1 MYIKK
6 EYLLYGIAL
15 IFLLVNPA
23 LLLAQNIVTNSGFE
37 IGKVGGLPDEWRDQ
51 KEGGAEG
58 NVMLTDR
65 EVHNGKQSLFIENT
79 NNEGYIH
86 PNKSVEIQP
95 GDYTFSFWA
104 KSDKDMEF
112 PAQLYNETDWSM
124 LFDTSCSLKSNV
136 WTRVEFAISFT
147 EKLNGSIQ
155 IGLTS
160 QGSLWLDDVELT
172 KKSELKKIANVK
184 IWDTLSP
191 IQDSKLKIKDRTGW
205 KPFNIDLSKPPFD
218 NESSKPKGDLVLEN
232 DFLIVA
238 FCSELG
244 NVIVYSKSGQKKAE
258 IRPIQ
263 LKDKEAKITKCVLLG
278 TTDDNA
284 IIEVHFSGKDIDFP
298 ATFAFGKK
306 QIIKIVSAKGT
317 GGLSIS
323 SPIEYGIVPSFI
335 SDDLIFDPKVYAA
348 KEMINIPSE
357 RLFLG
362 LLSDKDSMLLITL
375 PSAKQDIR
383 LSLDNTKKLFGSVEV
398 ENDGQN
404 VYLSLLDAPGIW
416 HKEELKPF
424 YLESDIAIKWKRPFP
439 AKWITPLYEDGVKT
453 TYAFKATKSKNDGF
467 WRAAVGYYTYP
478 VWFEGEK
485 AFLHTSKRVPPKG
498 DTIIYFLE
506 RGGTPVSI
514 STPVD
519 IIKATLDSDTSDNIL
534 DPKGRR
540 NRSLTRPNST
550 IDTATCEVTNQIRR
564 VFEAGTEVEKAEY
577 LKGGTEDM
585 IYFLAR
591 ENDRAMEYQDFAKE
605 MLNFLSTVKI
615 SKPDQKPFIEKMES
629 ITKELM
635 SAYENEKENL
645 KDADY
650 AKKLAEE
657 TVALTKQKS
666 PDNLNAFKRLKE
678 EWTGMGGSVDDLNRT
693 LHTIT
698 RKLFQEAGYE
708 CVDQPE
714 TVRLAEDIRGLAIEC
729 LRNPGSY
736 EIWSD
741 Y

>member
-15 IFLLVNPA
+15 IFLLTNPT

-37 IGKVGGLPDEWRDQ
+37 IGKIGGLPDEWRDQ
-51 KEGGAEG
+51 KEGGGEG
-58 NVMLTDR
+58 NVMLTDK
-65 EVHNGKQSLFIENT
+65 EAHSGKRSLFIENT
-79 NNEGYIH
+79 NDDGYVH

-104 KSDKDMEF
+104 KSDKDIEF
-112 PAQLYNETDWSM
+112 PAQLYNEADWNM
-124 LFDTSCSLKSNV
+124 LFDTSCSLKAGV
-136 WTRVEFAISFT
+136 WTRFEFPISFT
-147 EKLNGSIQ
+147 EKSSGSIQ

-184 IWDTLSP
+184 IWDT
-191 IQDSKLKIKDRTGW
+191 KLKMQDTRFKMQDKSKWQPIS
-205 KPFNIDLSKPPFD
+205 IDT
-218 NESSKPKGDLVLEN
+218 SKPKGDLVLEN

-244 NVIVYSKSGQKKAE
+244 NVVVYSKSGQKRAE
-258 IRPIQ
+258 IRPIK

-284 IIEVHFSGKDIDFP
+284 IIEVHFSDKDIDFP
-298 ATFAFGKK
+298 ATFTFSKK
-306 QIIKIVSAKGT
+306 QIIKIVSSQGA

-335 SDDLIFDPKVYAA
+335 SDDLIFDPKVYAT

-375 PSAKQDIR
+375 PFAKQDMR

-416 HKEELKPF
+416 HKEELKPY
-424 YLESDIAIKWKRPFP
+424 YLETDIAIKWKRPFP
-439 AKWITPLYEDGVKT
+439 AKWITPLYEDNVKT
-453 TYAFKATKSKNDGF
+453 TYAFKATKPKDEGF

-498 DTIIYFLE
+498 DAIIYFLE

-540 NRSLTRPNST
+540 NRSLTRPDFT

-577 LKGGTEDM
+577 IKGGTEDM

-615 SKPDQKPFIEKMES
+615 NKPDQKAFIEKMES
-629 ITKELM
+629 ITKELI

-666 PDNLNAFKRLKE
+666 PDNLNAFNRLKE

-698 RKLFQEAGYE
+698 RKLFQEAGYG

-714 TVRLAEDIRGLAIEC
+714 TVRLAEDIRRLAIEC